1 MKANTGAGVPV
12 PSERKMAL
20 EFIMKLDTK
29 RYRKMLTQ
37 MRNDSLR
44 SEEDAYP
51 STLASAYRIVSG
63 WANENHTGGSHGS
76 ESNSAFLTDSCFVAI
91 KVKKKLV
98 TSF

>member
-12 PSERKMAL
+12 PSERKMVL

-44 SEEDAYP
+44 SEEDA
-51 STLASAYRIVSG
+51 
-63 WANENHTGGSHGS
+63 
-76 ESNSAFLTDSCFVAI
+76 
-91 KVKKKLV
+91 
-98 TSF
+98 